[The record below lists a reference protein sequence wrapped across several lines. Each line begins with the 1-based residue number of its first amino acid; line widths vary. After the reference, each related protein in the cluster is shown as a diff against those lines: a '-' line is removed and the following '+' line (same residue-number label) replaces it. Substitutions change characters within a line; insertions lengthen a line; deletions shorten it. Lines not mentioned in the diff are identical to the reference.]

1 MRLDPFNKANCIAM
15 LNTLYPPTTATP
27 PTRQL
32 TAAILAS
39 QRNAFFRYITAV
51 EKNGKSILSNLENQ
65 GARKGDA
72 NGWAVVRDIVDKY
85 LRTANGV
92 IEECMDVA
100 GPEYFEADAEA
111 FRRNQRRADSG
122 VSFATG
128 DRPSTS
134 GSISSGSK
142 MNPPTPSK
150 PLPKSP
156 QFPPISLPHAQ
167 TAPPCPP
174 PLKKRG
180 TTLERIAREFRNLRN
195 RNDVKEMP
203 GRETSFSSEKSNNNN
218 NATAATKEP
227 SLSKSRSLRKMK
239 STTSI
244 REHHQKPATHSRS
257 NSENEPMPDFDFDA
271 KRRQMILSKQLEK
284 EKEQQQRNVQGVGAD
299 QGPSQGQM
307 AVNDGS
313 SRSLALEC

>member
-32 TAAILAS
+32 TATVLAS

-51 EKNGKSILSNLENQ
+51 ERNGKSILNNLENQ
-65 GARKGDA
+65 GQRKGDA

-92 IEECMDVA
+92 VEECMDVG

-111 FRRNQRRADSG
+111 FRRNERRADSG
-122 VSFATG
+122 VSFAPG

-134 GSISSGSK
+134 SSISGSK
-142 MNPPTPSK
+142 AANPPPPSK

-156 QFPPISLPHAQ
+156 LISLPHPQ
-167 TAPPCPP
+167 TAPLPV
-174 PLKKRG
+174 LKKRG

-203 GRETSFSSEKSNNNN
+203 GREVSSYEK
-218 NATAATKEP
+218 APKPELT
-227 SLSKSRSLRKMK
+227 KSRSLRKMK
-239 STTSI
+239 STSSI
-244 REHHQKPATHSRS
+244 RDREHHNRPSHSRS
-257 NSENEPMPDFDFDA
+257 NSDEPMPDFDFDA
-271 KRRQMILSKQLEK
+271 KRRQLILSKQLEK
-284 EKEQQQRNVQGVGAD
+284 EREMENRVHSQTHGHGQNQRVIGGT
-299 QGPSQGQM
+299 GG
-307 AVNDGS
+307 
-313 SRSLALEC
+313 RSFDLAS

>member
-65 GARKGDA
+65 GQRKGDA
-72 NGWAVVRDIVDKY
+72 NGWAVVREIVDKY

-122 VSFATG
+122 VSFTTG

-134 GSISSGSK
+134 GSISSGK

-150 PLPKSP
+150 PLHKSP
-156 QFPPISLPHAQ
+156 AISLPHAQ
-167 TAPPCPP
+167 TAPPT
-174 PLKKRG
+174 LKKRG

-203 GRETSFSSEKSNNNN
+203 GREVSHEKPTGESKD
-218 NATAATKEP
+218 T
-227 SLSKSRSLRKMK
+227 LSKSRSLRKMK
-239 STTSI
+239 STSSI
-244 REHHQKPATHSRS
+244 REHRPAHSRS
-257 NSENEPMPDFDFDA
+257 NSDEPMPDFDFDFDA
-271 KRRQMILSKQLEK
+271 KRRQLILSKQLEK
-284 EKEQQQRNVQGVGAD
+284 EKEHRANAIGQRRAGRTCILD
-299 QGPSQGQM
+299 
-307 AVNDGS
+307 
-313 SRSLALEC
+313 